1 MNTGIKEK
9 IIDAAWDLFREKGFG
24 DTTIN
29 DIIRQAGISKGT
41 FYYYF
46 RSKDNMLDTLAVILD
61 REYEK
66 LDAELPDD
74 MDAFDKLVLIN
85 YVVHSFINDNI
96 DCNLIAYLYSSQII
110 KTQSSSL
117 LDRNRYYFRFLE
129 KIIEQGMARGEL
141 TTELSVSETIK
152 FYGLE
157 ERALVTD
164 WCMNN
169 GNYHLGEYSRK
180 MFPLMISCLR
190 KAK

>member
-117 LDRNRYYFRFLE
+117 LDRNRYYFR
-129 KIIEQGMARGEL
+129 I
-141 TTELSVSETIK
+141 
-152 FYGLE
+152 
-157 ERALVTD
+157 
-164 WCMNN
+164 C
-169 GNYHLGEYSRK
+169 
-180 MFPLMISCLR
+180 
-190 KAK
+190 